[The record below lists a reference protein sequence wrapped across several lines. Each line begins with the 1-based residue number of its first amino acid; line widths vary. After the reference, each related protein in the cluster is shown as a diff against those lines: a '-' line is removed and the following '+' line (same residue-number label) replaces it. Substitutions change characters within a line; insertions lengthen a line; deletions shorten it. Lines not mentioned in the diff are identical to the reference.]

1 MFPVEVFSF
10 DCVWIFYV
18 HFFFIV
24 DSWIKLSVFIIE
36 KVLKTFLFILYW
48 TSIIFARTFI
58 LNFYLLFFSPHSY
71 RFNESLLIVYFTHFF
86 LFFSMYFLSSFHL
99 FMCIFCIICCR
110 YAFIFTI
117 SLDYCFS
124 CGGHIHTNTHEHHR
138 PFDFSIRFWEQRFCQ
153 LHNWRLRRLFRI
165 TRQLKSI
172 DDTHTANNKHC
183 NWWKRNA
190 FIEQIYTHTYCQHP
204 STLAST
210 HDSMK
215 NQFRNVHGQTST
227 HSQIYITFEF
237 HDTHETTNTQTPTKQ
252 NHTKPKTKILLK

>member
-1 MFPVEVFSF
+1 MVRSRGFASASCAGYNFFVRQALVEFTYQFSNK
-10 DCVWIFYV
+10 VLAHFYV
-18 HFFFIV
+18 FVTNSILALERVNRMILCSQLRFFHSIVFGFFTFTFFFIV

-183 NWWKRNA
+183 N
-190 FIEQIYTHTYCQHP
+190 
-204 STLAST
+204 
-210 HDSMK
+210 
-215 NQFRNVHGQTST
+215 
-227 HSQIYITFEF
+227 
-237 HDTHETTNTQTPTKQ
+237 
-252 NHTKPKTKILLK
+252 